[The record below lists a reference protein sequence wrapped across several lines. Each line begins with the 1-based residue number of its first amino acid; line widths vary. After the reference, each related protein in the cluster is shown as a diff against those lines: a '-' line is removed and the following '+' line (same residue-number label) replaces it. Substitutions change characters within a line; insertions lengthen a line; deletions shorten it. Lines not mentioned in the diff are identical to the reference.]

1 MTSQEVIVEET
12 KLPRG
17 VKKLFQ
23 ASVQYGVLHL
33 GYSLIDYL
41 RHAID
46 NYGWECIPI
55 GGVKGEAK
63 SNLLLQTGYAIF
75 GDWDAVHTYTVMQ
88 PEDFLNIL
96 DERGRH
102 PWVGWD
108 DITAHL
114 PRSLYFTDRELW
126 AELQKNW
133 ALYRTKMNCFVC
145 SAPRKNRIATF
156 ILEDITGDIIC
167 FNRVGLDIKSHF
179 DFQRWMWQRDL
190 KDPKSMNA
198 RPIQV
203 ENIPFPLTPDAWKID
218 KELQAQKLK
227 VDGRTYSGGDF
238 YEKISLQGVPRR
250 EFKKYWKRRIELA
263 DKASADFRELLGM
276 RERKKQN
283 TSPPSEV
290 TDAARALAN
299 QRWQK

>member
-1 MTSQEVIVEET
+1 VAISETIVEEA
-12 KLPRG
+12 KIPRG
-17 VKKLFQ
+17 VRKLFQ
-23 ASVQYGVLHL
+23 ASVRYGVLHL
-33 GYSLIDYL
+33 GYSLVDYL

-75 GDWDAVHTYTVMQ
+75 EDWDAVHEYTVME

-96 DERGRH
+96 DQRGRH

-145 SAPRKNRIATF
+145 TAPRKNRIATF

-190 KDPKSMNA
+190 KDPKSMVA

-203 ENIPFPLTPDAWKID
+203 ESIPFPLTPDAWKID
-218 KELQAQKLK
+218 KEMQAQKIRI
-227 VDGRTYSGGDF
+227 DGVTYSGADF
-238 YEKISLQGVPRR
+238 YEKVSLMGVPRR

-276 RERKKQN
+276 RTKKEN
-283 TSPPSEV
+283 PKV
-290 TDAARALAN
+290 KAANA
-299 QRWQK
+299 RWDKIPTVS